1 MLYIGASNLTE
12 QKALF
17 GPVLKLLKPHK
28 IVLTADR
35 EFYSIFLSN
44 CLKKDQKK
52 RCIFCFDTKKL
63 TMIKL
68 TMIKRGIKYPLLSKL
83 KFKFGETKL
92 LLNQI
97 SSDLE
102 VNSSFSKVNNEVN
115 YE

>member
-1 MLYIGASNLTE
+1 
-12 QKALF
+12 
-17 GPVLKLLKPHK
+17 
-28 IVLTADR
+28 
-35 EFYSIFLSN
+35 
-44 CLKKDQKK
+44 
-52 RCIFCFDTKKL
+52 
-63 TMIKL
+63 
-68 TMIKRGIKYPLLSKL
+68 MIKRGIKYPLLSKL

>member
-35 EFYSIFLSN
+35 EFHSIFLSN
-44 CLKKDQKK
+44 CLKKYQKK
-52 RCIFCFDTKKL
+52 RCIFCFDTK
-63 TMIKL
+63 KL